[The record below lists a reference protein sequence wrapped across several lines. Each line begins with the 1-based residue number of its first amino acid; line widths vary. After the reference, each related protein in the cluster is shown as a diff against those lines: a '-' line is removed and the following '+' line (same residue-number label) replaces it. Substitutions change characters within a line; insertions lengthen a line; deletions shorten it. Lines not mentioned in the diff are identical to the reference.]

1 MPVLLE
7 HRAFIININ
16 PKTAGSDPATTLERL
31 YCPGTRNTV
40 MKQNRTALR
49 VVQIMDLL
57 TEHEDG
63 LTLSE
68 IVKHLDLPKTS
79 VFDIVHTLKGI
90 HMLRQHDKRFTIGF
104 HAYKIGC
111 AYIRTKDLY
120 SVAKESL
127 TRLAEEIQLSVS
139 LILYEDG
146 VLNYVFQYD
155 PLKSYVQSQPVDLN
169 GAMHASASGKVIL
182 ANLDPKEQE
191 QLIENMAFTK
201 FTKATITDKAGLHEE
216 LRLTKARGYGIDNEE
231 YTDHFFCISVPIF
244 DHERV
249 LAAVSFSGLKVFSY
263 NQPEVIKEIVG
274 LGKQLSA
281 KISATTSA

>member
-1 MPVLLE
+1 
-7 HRAFIININ
+7 
-16 PKTAGSDPATTLERL
+16 
-31 YCPGTRNTV
+31 

-68 IVKHLDLPKTS
+68 IVKHLELPKTS
-79 VFDIVHTLKGI
+79 VFDIVHTLKNI
-90 HMLRQHDKRFTIGF
+90 HMLRQDNKRFTIGF

-127 TRLAEEIQLSVS
+127 TQLAEEVQLSVS

-155 PLKSYVQSQPVDLN
+155 PLKSYVQSRPVDLN

-182 ANLDPKEQE
+182 ANLDQQE
-191 QLIENMAFTK
+191 REGLIENMELTK
-201 FTKATITDKAGLHEE
+201 FTETTITEKAGLQEE
-216 LRLTKARGYGIDNEE
+216 LKLTKARGYGIDNEE

-249 LAAVSFSGLKVFSY
+249 LAAVSFSGLKVF
-263 NQPEVIKEIVG
+263 NNNRPQVIKKIMA
-274 LGKQLSA
+274 LGHKISA

>member
-1 MPVLLE
+1 
-7 HRAFIININ
+7 
-16 PKTAGSDPATTLERL
+16 
-31 YCPGTRNTV
+31 

-57 TEHEDG
+57 TEHEKG

-68 IVKHLDLPKTS
+68 IVKQLDLPKTS
-79 VFDIVHTLKGI
+79 VFDIVHTLKDI
-90 HMLRQHDKRFTIGF
+90 HMLRLDNKRFTIGF

-111 AYIRTKDLY
+111 AYIRTQDLY

-127 TRLAEEIQLSVS
+127 AHLAEEIQLSVS

-146 VLNYVFQYD
+146 VLNYVFQHN
-155 PLKSYVQSQPVDLN
+155 PLKSYIQSRPVDLN

-182 ANLDPKEQE
+182 ASLNPKEQE
-191 QLIENMAFTK
+191 RLIEQMELTK
-201 FTKATITDKAGLHEE
+201 FTDATILDKEGLYEE
-216 LRLTKARGYGIDNEE
+216 LRLTKARGYGLDNEE

-249 LAAVSFSGLKVFSY
+249 LAAVSFSGLKVFAC
-263 NQPEVIKEIVG
+263 NKPEVIKKIVA
-274 LGKQLSA
+274 LGHDLSA

>member
-1 MPVLLE
+1 
-7 HRAFIININ
+7 
-16 PKTAGSDPATTLERL
+16 
-31 YCPGTRNTV
+31 
-40 MKQNRTALR
+40 
-49 VVQIMDLL
+49 MDLL
-57 TEHEDG
+57 TEHENG

-79 VFDIVHTLKGI
+79 VFDIVHTLKDI
-90 HMLRQHDKRFTIGF
+90 HMLRLDDKRFTIGF

-127 TRLAEEIQLSVS
+127 TQLAEEIQLSVS

-146 VLNYVFQYD
+146 VLNYVFQHN
-155 PLKSYVQSQPVDLN
+155 PLKSYIQSQPVDLN
-169 GAMHASASGKVIL
+169 GAMHASASGKVVL

-191 QLIENMAFTK
+191 RQIEQMELTK
-201 FTKATITDKAGLHEE
+201 FTESTILDKEGLYEE
-216 LRLTKARGYGIDNEE
+216 LGLTKARGYGLDNEE

-249 LAAVSFSGLKVFSY
+249 LAAVSFSGLKVFAC
-263 NQPEVIKEIVG
+263 NQPEVIKKIVS
-274 LGKQLSA
+274 LGNELSA

>member
-1 MPVLLE
+1 
-7 HRAFIININ
+7 
-16 PKTAGSDPATTLERL
+16 
-31 YCPGTRNTV
+31 
-40 MKQNRTALR
+40 
-49 VVQIMDLL
+49 MDLL
-57 TEHEDG
+57 TEHENG

-79 VFDIVHTLKGI
+79 VFDIIHTLKGI
-90 HMLRQHDKRFTIGF
+90 HMLRQDDKRFTIGF

-127 TRLAEEIQLSVS
+127 THLAEEIQLSVS

-146 VLNYVFQYD
+146 VLNYVFQHN
-155 PLKSYVQSQPVDLN
+155 PLKSYIQSQPVDLN

-191 QLIENMAFTK
+191 KQIDQMKLTK
-201 FTKATITDKAGLHEE
+201 FTESTILDKEGLYEE
-216 LRLTKARGYGIDNEE
+216 LELTNARGYGLDNEE

-249 LAAVSFSGLKVFSY
+249 LAAVSFSGLKVFAC
-263 NQPEVIKEIVG
+263 NQPEVIKKIVSMG
-274 LGKQLSA
+274 HELSA